1 MAEDLFRENTQD
13 QVVYNILHKHYN
25 ETLSINMI
33 SQIIQELRSAM
44 RHEKNSWAFK
54 NE

>member
-13 QVVYNILHKHYN
+13 EVVYNILQKHHN
-25 ETLSINMI
+25 EILNVNTT
-33 SQIIQELRSAM
+33 SQIVQELRSAM